1 MKTRERKHFAIRQGA
16 WIVLALL
23 LAACAPGLS
32 AVTPEAGETVGET
45 FRKVMAQ
52 IDANCRERKLG
63 PYEPEPRKTGV
74 RNASCDIL
82 FLKPEDPL
90 STAAQDVLRPGMT
103 GEEYFKALCE
113 AEAGEWVF
121 RTVGGV
127 KGIRQLRPY
136 SKANY
141 YSLMGRIRADSV
153 ADLAAHVRIRL
164 AT

>member
-90 STAAQDVLRPGMT
+90 STPEGRFAH
-103 GEEYFKALCE
+103 ALKLPAPHECR
-113 AEAGEWVF
+113 
-121 RTVGGV
+121 RTSCG
-127 KGIRQLRPY
+127 P
-136 SKANY
+136 A
-141 YSLMGRIRADSV
+141 
-153 ADLAAHVRIRL
+153 
-164 AT
+164 